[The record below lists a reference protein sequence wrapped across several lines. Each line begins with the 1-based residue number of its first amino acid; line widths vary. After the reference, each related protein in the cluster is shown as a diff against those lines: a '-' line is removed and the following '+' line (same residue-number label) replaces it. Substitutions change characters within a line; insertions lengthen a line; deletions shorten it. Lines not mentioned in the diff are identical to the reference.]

1 MISAAGKAWL
11 SRQGAWGLTILSL
24 AILAMS
30 GMAALPYYWNAVAT
44 VQLTE
49 SRNELRFVEA
59 KLKSAKR
66 TQRMGLS
73 AADNIEPLF
82 ISGATS
88 GLALAD
94 LQRLV
99 GNIAELNG
107 MVIERTQPL
116 QTEYSNGLA
125 VLRMEVEASG
135 NIENLRGYLLAIET
149 GQPLIFVNSAKIS
162 ALESQSENALEL
174 PSDKLTVA
182 LQLEAY
188 GWREA
193 AP

>member
-1 MISAAGKAWL
+1 MTATSRKAWL
-11 SRQGAWGLTILSL
+11 SRQGAWGLAILL
-24 AILAMS
+24 IAILALS
-30 GMAALPYYWNAVAT
+30 GIAALPYYWNAMAT
-44 VQLTE
+44 AQLNE

-82 ISGATS
+82 TSGATS
-88 GLALAD
+88 GLALAE

-99 GNIAELNG
+99 GNIAEVNG
-107 MVIERTQPL
+107 MLLERAQPL

-135 NIENLRGYLLAIET
+135 SIESLRGYLLAIET
-149 GQPLIFVNSAKIS
+149 SQPLIFVNSAKIS
-162 ALESQSENALEL
+162 ASESQTENAAEL

>member
-1 MISAAGKAWL
+1 MTATARKAWL
-11 SRQGAWGLTILSL
+11 SRQGVWGLAILL
-24 AILAMS
+24 IAILAMS
-30 GMAALPYYWNAVAT
+30 AIAALPYYWNAMASA
-44 VQLTE
+44 QLNE
-49 SRNELRFVEA
+49 SRNELHFVEA

-66 TQRMGLS
+66 TQRIGLS

-82 ISGATS
+82 TSGATS

-99 GNIAELNG
+99 GNIAEVNG

-135 NIENLRGYLLAIET
+135 SIENLRGYLLAIET

-162 ALESQSENALEL
+162 ASESQTENAVEL

-188 GWREA
+188 GWWEA